1 MSFSVAEMIIYF
13 GGLMGIILST
23 VSFFASKKSQHIKY
37 SLSALLL
44 VTSLT
49 IVSGSLNFS
58 GKTIHFIHLFRIDS
72 PFHYLLGPVIYFYT
86 LTLLNPNFKYHRI
99 HLLHLLPFLLNS
111 IAFLPFYMTSSEIK
125 MEYYLRFL
133 NKGSVIMPFHYLM
146 KTILFSFYFIAQFFL
161 LKKYHFT
168 KLIKSKNSSYLIYWF
183 IIYMGSQFILIAGV
197 ILDHITGLKLFED
210 PYQFSNMMITF
221 FHFSVVIG
229 LLFFP
234 ELLYGTL
241 TTEII
246 TKEKYSFSKLTEKE
260 KSEIL
265 NKLYEYIKKEEK
277 PYLNEKIS
285 LTEVSKLLEIVPQQ
299 LSQVINEKTNYN
311 FNDFINFHRIV
322 ESKRLLTSPSFS
334 KLTIDAI
341 AQKAGFNSKS
351 AFYTA
356 FKKHTGMTPKEFI
369 GSNSQDILA
378 PSA

>member
-221 FHFSVVIG
+221 FHLSVVIG

-265 NKLYEYIKKEEK
+265 NKLYEYIKQEEK